1 MAALAGRPVPL
12 FLRITNTNY
21 VQWQGNN
28 VRQMES
34 DTNYNSAIKELTI
47 SDLGDGYEKC
57 RIQVW
62 NMFHLSFTKYMATHV
77 LVF

>member
-1 MAALAGRPVPL
+1 
-12 FLRITNTNY
+12 
-21 VQWQGNN
+21 
-28 VRQMES
+28 MES